1 MLLFIALVAFGFVMG
16 ALVTGVL
23 ACLVIGFIHDE
34 AVKALEGHGA
44 MQLFTDMPL
53 PEAPHFKASLS

>member
-16 ALVTGVL
+16 VLVTGAL
-23 ACLVIGFIHDE
+23 ACLVFGLLHDE
-34 AVKALEGHGA
+34 AVKAVEGYGG
-44 MQLFTDMPL
+44 MRLFTDVPM